1 MAQSKPGSLIGIDVG
16 GTFTDCVLVD
26 SQGKSTVEKTF
37 TTPEDPS
44 KGVMNG
50 IEKFAATAG
59 LSVADFLAGVVRIVH
74 GTTITTN
81 AVLTGRGAKTGFL
94 TTQGFRDVLLMR
106 RGVREEQFNSKY
118 APPTPLVPR
127 NLTYTVAERIDCEGR
142 EIVGLDRSGAREA
155 IRALK
160 QRGVESIAV
169 SFLFSF
175 LNPIHEQEVAALLQ
189 EEFPEA
195 YVSLSTQVLPQL
207 RAYERHSTT
216 ALNAYVGPILA
227 RYLDHLT
234 ARLREA
240 GFGGRLLIMQS
251 NGGVMAPEMA
261 SRFGCRT
268 LLSGPAGGPVAGIFC
283 ATRAGY
289 KDLITMDMGGT
300 SFDVSF
306 IKGGEVSF
314 TTEGAVGGHAMA
326 FPVLDIRTV
335 GAGGGSI
342 ARVDEGGVLQVG
354 PASAGANP
362 GPLCYGRN
370 GQEPTVTDA
379 DLVLGYLGADDFLGG
394 KFRLD
399 FGAARRGIEERIA
412 KPLRIDTER
421 AAEGI
426 SRLVNSTMADAI
438 RLVSISEGYDPR
450 QCVLVVAGGAGAVH
464 AAAIAREL
472 GIDRLLIPREAS
484 VFCASGMLLSDLK
497 HDYVRTL
504 SGELTTVARAKI
516 QALYREMESEALKT
530 LSEEGMQAADV
541 VLSYAVDLKYVG
553 QFHEVT
559 IAFASLS
566 ESFADLQ
573 KSFEAQHKKLYGYDL
588 PGQPVEALH
597 WRLTAVGRTEKPSH
611 SDRRAPKFREK
622 VRPQRS
628 RNVIFDGR
636 QVMTEV
642 YEGSELSAGSA
653 LEGPAIVEE
662 PTTTIVLP
670 PGSSLVVNQY
680 GDYELSL
687 EANAIKGPRKNSSS
701 ADQLGVE

>member
-1 MAQSKPGSLIGIDVG
+1 MAENNGGSLIGIDVG

-26 SQGKSTVEKTF
+26 GDGRSSVEKTF

-44 KGVMNG
+44 KGVING
-50 IEKFAATAG
+50 LEKFAAASG
-59 LSVADFLAGVVRIVH
+59 LSLAEFLAGVVRIVH

-106 RGVREEQFNSKY
+106 RGVREEQFNSKC
-118 APPTPLVPR
+118 APPVPLVPR
-127 NLTYTVAERIDCEGR
+127 HLTYTVPERVDCEGR
-142 EIVGLDRSGAREA
+142 QMVALDRSGARES

-160 QRGVESIAV
+160 RSGVESIAV

-175 LNPIHEQEVAALLQ
+175 LNPVHEQEVAALLE

-234 ARLREA
+234 ARLRSA
-240 GFGGRLLIMQS
+240 GFRGRLLIMQS

-261 SRFGCRT
+261 ARFGCRT

-283 ATRAGY
+283 GERAGY

-306 IKGGEVSF
+306 IKGGQVSF
-314 TTEGAVGGHAMA
+314 TTEGSVGGHAMA

-342 ARVDEGGVLQVG
+342 ASVDEGGVLHVG

-362 GPLCYGRN
+362 GPMCYGR
-370 GQEPTVTDA
+370 GGIEPTVTDA
-379 DLVLGYLGADDFLGG
+379 DLVLGYLGSDDFLGG
-394 KFRLD
+394 NFRLD
-399 FGAARRGIEERIA
+399 LDAARQGIEERIA
-412 KPLRIDTER
+412 KPLGIETVR

-426 SRLVNSTMADAI
+426 NRLVNSTMADAI
-438 RLVSISEGYDPR
+438 RLVSIGEGYDPR

-472 GIDRLLIPREAS
+472 GIRTLLIPREAS
-484 VFCASGMLLSDLK
+484 VFCAAGMLLSDLK

-504 SGELTTVARAKI
+504 SGELTSLPRKKI
-516 QALYREMESEALKT
+516 HDLYLEMEAEALRT
-530 LSEEGMQAADV
+530 LSDEGMKPPDII
-541 VLSYAVDLKYVG
+541 LSYAVDLKYVG

-559 IAFASLS
+559 IPFASVTDEFSGLQ
-566 ESFADLQ
+566 ESFD
-573 KSFEAQHKKLYGYDL
+573 AQHRKLYGYNL
-588 PGQPVEALH
+588 PGQPIEALH
-597 WRLTAVGRTEKPSH
+597 WRLTAVGRTERPSH
-611 SDRRAPKFREK
+611 RGDGGLRGSGQDTAERTRD
-622 VRPQRS
+622 V
-628 RNVIFDGR
+628 VFDGR
-636 QVMTEV
+636 KVPTKV
-642 YEGSELSAGSA
+642 YEGGKLPRQATI
-653 LEGPAIVEE
+653 EGPAIVEE
-662 PTTTIVLP
+662 PTTTIVVP
-670 PGSSLVVNQY
+670 PGSKLRVNEY

-687 EANAIKGPRKNSSS
+687 
-701 ADQLGVE
+701 

>member
-1 MAQSKPGSLIGIDVG
+1 MTADPSQGREYGGSLIGIDVG
-16 GTFTDCVLVD
+16 GTFTDCVLID
-26 SQGKSTVEKTF
+26 GDGRSSVEKTF

-44 KGVMNG
+44 KGVING
-50 IEKFAATAG
+50 LEKFAAAAG
-59 LSVADFLAGVVRIVH
+59 LALAEFLAGVVRIVH

-106 RGVREEQFNSKY
+106 RGVREQQFNSKC
-118 APPTPLVPR
+118 APPVPLVPR
-127 NLTYTVAERIDCEGR
+127 HLTYTVPERVDCEGR
-142 EIVGLDRSGAREA
+142 QMVALDRGGARES

-160 QRGVESIAV
+160 RSGVESIAV

-175 LNPIHEQEVAALLQ
+175 LNPVHEQEVAALIE
-189 EEFPEA
+189 EEFPGA

-234 ARLREA
+234 ARLRSA
-240 GFGGRLLIMQS
+240 GFRGRLLIMQS

-261 SRFGCRT
+261 ARFGCRT

-283 ATRAGY
+283 GERAGY

-306 IKGGEVSF
+306 IKGGQVSF
-314 TTEGAVGGHAMA
+314 TTEGSVGGHAMA

-342 ARVDEGGVLQVG
+342 ASVDEGGVLHVG

-362 GPLCYGRN
+362 GPMCYGR
-370 GQEPTVTDA
+370 GGIEPTVTDA
-379 DLVLGYLGADDFLGG
+379 DLVLGYLGSDDFLGG
-394 KFRLD
+394 NFRLD
-399 FGAARRGIEERIA
+399 LAAARQGIEERIA
-412 KPLRIDTER
+412 KPLGIETVR

-426 SRLVNSTMADAI
+426 NRLVNSTMADAI
-438 RLVSISEGYDPR
+438 RLVSIGEGYDPR

-472 GIDRLLIPREAS
+472 GIRTLLIPREAS
-484 VFCASGMLLSDLK
+484 VFCAAGMLLSDLK

-504 SGELTTVARAKI
+504 SGELTSLPRKKI
-516 QALYREMESEALKT
+516 HDLYLEMEAEALRT
-530 LSEEGMQAADV
+530 LSDEGMKPPDII
-541 VLSYAVDLKYVG
+541 LSYAVDLKYVG

-559 IAFASLS
+559 IPFGSLADEFS
-566 ESFADLQ
+566 GLQESFD
-573 KSFEAQHKKLYGYDL
+573 AQHRKLYGYNL
-588 PGQPVEALH
+588 PGQPIEALH
-597 WRLTAVGRTEKPSH
+597 WRLTAVGRTERPSH
-611 SDRRAPKFREK
+611 RGDGGLRGSDQDGAE
-622 VRPQRS
+622 RS
-628 RNVIFDGR
+628 RDVVFDGR
-636 QVMTEV
+636 KVPTKV
-642 YEGSELSAGSA
+642 YEGGKLPRQATIG
-653 LEGPAIVEE
+653 GPAIVEE
-662 PTTTIVLP
+662 PTTTIVVP
-670 PGSSLVVNQY
+670 PGSKLRVNEY

-687 EANAIKGPRKNSSS
+687 
-701 ADQLGVE
+701 